1 MQLTLPYLLRNV
13 RCRLIG
19 LIKKTFQSFWYN
31 LEEKLASALVMR
43 AQKIGKPFNISE
55 HYLFIMF
62 SLEQSLCT
70 VHLLGYHWLFQLYC
84 ILENT
89 HIQAHTYVWV
99 FSIPLAL
106 FLSLSLNFHINFR
119 TGLQFIQKLFCDRYW
134 NNTGSISE
142 SRGKVLAILFL

>member
-31 LEEKLASALVMR
+31 LEEKLASALVMS

-70 VHLLGYHWLFQLYC
+70 VHLLGY
-84 ILENT
+84 
-89 HIQAHTYVWV
+89 
-99 FSIPLAL
+99 P
-106 FLSLSLNFHINFR
+106 
-119 TGLQFIQKLFCDRYW
+119 
-134 NNTGSISE
+134 
-142 SRGKVLAILFL
+142 